1 MELMQLQMFVAAV
14 EERSVRVAAERVF
27 RTRLAVGIAVRK
39 LEEACRIVVAQG
51 GEADRLSQV
60 YG

>member
-1 MELMQLQMFVAAV
+1 MFVAAV

-60 YG
+60 DG